1 MQHVWLLI
9 GFAGSDVIERVSREF
24 SPTAKITL
32 KKTEAE
38 ESRVIPL
45 VTGLNAVQH
54 AISLRNPPSQG
65 RCLARLAATFRGK
78 RCLDRMAQRKSQ
90 HPLPRDRLFQKMSE
104 VISLREKVAQAE
116 LAARVLRTGIDMRDE
131 VASPEKE
138 K

>member
-1 MQHVWLLI
+1 MSSN
-9 GFAGSDVIERVSREF
+9 GSGANSG
-24 SPTAKITL
+24 PTAKITL
-32 KKTEAE
+32 KKTA
-38 ESRVIPL
+38 SHRVEC
-45 VTGLNAVQH
+45 GA
-54 AISLRNPPSQG
+54 ARYPPKKSTLSGG
-65 RCLARLAATFRGK
+65 RRLARLAATFRGK

-116 LAARVLRTGIDMRDE
+116 LAARVLRTGIDMGDD